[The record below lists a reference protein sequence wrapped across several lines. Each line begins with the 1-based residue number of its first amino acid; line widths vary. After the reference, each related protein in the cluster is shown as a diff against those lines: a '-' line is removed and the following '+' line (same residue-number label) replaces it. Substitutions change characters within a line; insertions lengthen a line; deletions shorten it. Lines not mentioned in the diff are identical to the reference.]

1 MEKLKKHSGTQTDTE
16 TEPSMVSQVP
26 EGKMD
31 LFVSMLQDLMDKKK
45 ARRLQTNSQ
54 EEV

>member
-1 MEKLKKHSGTQTDTE
+1 MEKLKKHSGTQTETE